1 MLLEVKEY
9 LEDDPEATSKRKR
22 VVKRDVVMTTDCLD
36 PLALHWGVAQD
47 EPGQWILAPPE
58 LRYVVRRYELS
69 ATTLRRVGVAR
80 LDVLGLRRREE
91 STLRA
96 DTI

>member
-1 MLLEVKEY
+1 MDGVRVVHQVLLEVKEY

-36 PLALHWGVAQD
+36 PLALHWGVARD

-58 LRYVVRRYELS
+58 LRYVVCRCELS
-69 ATTLRRVGVAR
+69 PNTHSGWASHGWTSWA
-80 LDVLGLRRREE
+80 
-91 STLRA
+91 
-96 DTI
+96 